1 MIKQIADGLL
11 AHKAF
16 NLKQIVIRIALIEFV
31 SEFFIMLVF
40 RVFPQQQGSLLESI
54 LDPLLLVCIST
65 PAIYFFLFKPFV
77 EARDNAILKVKHLAH
92 TDPLTKL
99 ANRRL
104 VMDCLEVLVADNNKR
119 GDYGVL
125 LLVDLDN
132 FKPINDTHGHSAG
145 DAVLIEVADRLKT
158 CVRADDVVGRLG
170 GDEFVILL
178 RRLGS
183 DEKIARYVAQFVAYK
198 LIKQV
203 MEPFIYQGKTLS
215 ISASVGARLFTTE
228 LDSIN
233 IVSNADE
240 ALYRAKQ
247 AGKACAVFFDDPE
260 IMAKSNMALNL

>member
-1 MIKQIADGLL
+1 MIKQIADELL

-16 NLKQIVIRIALIEFV
+16 NLKQIFVRIALIEFV

-40 RVFPQQQGSLLESI
+40 RVFPQQQGSLMESI

-77 EARDNAILKVKHLAH
+77 EARDNDILKVKLLAH

-104 VMDCLEVLVADNNKR
+104 VLDCLEVLVADNSKR

-145 DAVLIEVADRLKT
+145 DVVLVEVAERLKT

-203 MEPFIYQGKTLS
+203 MEPFTYQGKTLS
-215 ISASVGARLFTTE
+215 IGASVGARLFTTE
-228 LDSIN
+228 LDVKH

-247 AGKACAVFFDDPE
+247 AGKACAVFFDEPGIIAE
-260 IMAKSNMALNL
+260 K

>member
-40 RVFPQQQGSLLESI
+40 RVFTQQEGSLMESI
-54 LDPLLLVCIST
+54 LNPLLLVCIST
-65 PAIYFFLFKPFV
+65 PAIYLFLFKPFV
-77 EARDNAILKVKHLAH
+77 EARDNDILKVNYLAY

-132 FKPINDTHGHSAG
+132 FKPINDTYGHSAG
-145 DAVLIEVADRLKT
+145 DVVLVEVAERLKT
-158 CVRADDVVGRLG
+158 CVRVDDVVGRLG

-203 MEPFIYQGKTLS
+203 KEPFAYQGKTLS

-228 LDSIN
+228 LDVKH
-233 IVSNADE
+233 IVSNADV

-247 AGKACAVFFDDPE
+247 AGKACAVFFDEPGIIAE
-260 IMAKSNMALNL
+260 K